1 MKTSSAIDAVA
12 ASSLKFIKIGDG
24 TNADVGIR
32 GGVDVG
38 AGIVV
43 DVSDIRSVTAVMI
56 VRVRTIFTMMIFIEI

>member
-1 MKTSSAIDAVA
+1 MRGGNAGVKTSSAIDAVA

-24 TNADVGIR
+24 TDADVGIR

-43 DVSDIRSVTAVMI
+43 DVSTSDVSPLS
-56 VRVRTIFTMMIFIEI
+56 

>member
-24 TNADVGIR
+24 TDADVGIR

-43 DVSDIRSVTAVMI
+43 VGAGAGI
-56 VRVRTIFTMMIFIEI
+56 VVGVGESETSRASEPKSSW

>member
-43 DVSDIRSVTAVMI
+43 DVSASEVSPLSWLYV
-56 VRVRTIFTMMIFIEI
+56 

>member
-43 DVSDIRSVTAVMI
+43 DVSESEVSPLS
-56 VRVRTIFTMMIFIEI
+56 